1 MRAKDVMS
9 AHLRTIPS
17 TESIADAASLM
28 AEIDVGVLPVVD
40 DSRLVGIVTDRDIAL
55 RSFAH
60 GLHSGSPVFEVMSRG
75 VKCCREDDEL
85 DGVLEIMANEQVR
98 RVPVLD
104 ADGAVAGIISI
115 SDAARS
121 GMDERE
127 VASTLTDIC
136 RPSALHSQVAE
147 LA

>member
-9 AHLRTIPS
+9 THLRTIQS
-17 TESIADAASLM
+17 TESVADAAALM

-40 DSRLVGIVTDRDIAL
+40 DGKLVGIVTDRDIAV

-60 GLHSGSPVFEVMSRG
+60 GLHSGSPVFEVMSRD
-75 VKCCREDDEL
+75 VKCCREEDDL
-85 DGVLEIMANEQVR
+85 DDVLEIMANEQVR
-98 RVPVLD
+98 RVPILD
-104 ADGAVAGIISI
+104 ADGSITGIISI

-121 GMDERE
+121 TVDERE
-127 VASTLTDIC
+127 VASTLGDIC

-147 LA
+147 VV